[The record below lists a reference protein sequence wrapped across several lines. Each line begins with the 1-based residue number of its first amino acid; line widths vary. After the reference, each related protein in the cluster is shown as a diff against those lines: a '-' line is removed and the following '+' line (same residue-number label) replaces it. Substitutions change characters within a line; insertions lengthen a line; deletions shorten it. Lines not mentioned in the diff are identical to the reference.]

1 MKKFLLSFMVMAG
14 VLTAQAESA
23 YPYLTFETT
32 DGAKISV
39 STAELSLSISGTT
52 LTAGTEVFTLTNL
65 SKMYFSETNETS
77 VTGIDAIDNLQ
88 STMYNL
94 DDASE
99 IYDLQGHKVEKSQM
113 RQGAVYIVKT
123 QDKTFKIAVR

>member
-1 MKKFLLSFMVMAG
+1 MVMAG

-39 STAELSLSISGTT
+39 STAELNLSISGTT

-65 SKMYFSETNETS
+65 SKMYFSETNET
-77 VTGIDAIDNLQ
+77 VTGIESIYNLP

-94 DDASE
+94 DDATE

>member
-1 MKKFLLSFMVMAG
+1 MKKLLFSIMIMMGA
-14 VLTAQAESA
+14 LTAQAESA

-39 STAELSLSISGTT
+39 STSELSLSISGTT

-77 VTGIDAIDNLQ
+77 ITGIDSIDNGQL
-88 STMYNL
+88 TIDNY
-94 DDASE
+94 AGAE
-99 IYDLQGHKVEKSQM
+99 YYDLQGHKVEKSQM

>member
-1 MKKFLLSFMVMAG
+1 MKKFILSFMALMG

-39 STAELSLSISGTT
+39 STSELSLSISGTT

-77 VTGIDAIDNLQ
+77 ITGIDSIEHGTLNIED
-88 STMYNL
+88 S
-94 DDASE
+94 DAE
-99 IYDLQGHKVEKSQM
+99 YYDLQGHKVEKSQM